1 MSLWHCWFSLL
12 TCNIVPEMTFNM
24 SLFMLNPIIPMLYVQ
39 AIFGFCLICDLSNWQ
54 VYQCICEVFWD
65 TEWWFIVLG
74 VFLVFVFISLFN
86 NCSTWCMSMYYLTT
100 HWSLLNGRWTI
111 YYSHYQNHY
120 IANSSAFDLLVSF
133 LIITYFVYVLLFI
146 PGAYA
151 GGGWRA

>member
-1 MSLWHCWFSLL
+1 
-12 TCNIVPEMTFNM
+12 
-24 SLFMLNPIIPMLYVQ
+24 
-39 AIFGFCLICDLSNWQ
+39 
-54 VYQCICEVFWD
+54 
-65 TEWWFIVLG
+65 
-74 VFLVFVFISLFN
+74 
-86 NCSTWCMSMYYLTT
+86 MSMYYLTT

-151 GGGWRA
+151 GGG